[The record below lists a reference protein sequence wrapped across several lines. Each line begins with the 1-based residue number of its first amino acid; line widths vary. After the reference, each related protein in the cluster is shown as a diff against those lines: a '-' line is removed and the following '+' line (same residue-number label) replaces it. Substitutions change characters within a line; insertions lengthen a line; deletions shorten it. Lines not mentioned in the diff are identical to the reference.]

1 MPATGFME
9 IMAIVKGNPDT
20 HSHLTALFQGLSGR
34 ASTKK
39 VKPIWISLKQE
50 TVSGSGISSAIC
62 KSAPRSRQITTP
74 GPHHSGQPGYRQQKW
89 QTKKTRKSGILLL
102 LVVLFVLNH
111 RYRHY
116 LGYNNIT
123 CATVFYR
130 TQVCSM
136 Q

>member
-20 HSHLTALFQGLSGR
+20 HSRLTALFQGLSGR

-62 KSAPRSRQITTP
+62 KSAPHSRQITTP

-89 QTKKTRKSGILLL
+89 QTKKNKKIGNFAITGSSFCLKPQVSTLLG
-102 LVVLFVLNH
+102 V
-111 RYRHY
+111 
-116 LGYNNIT
+116 
-123 CATVFYR
+123 
-130 TQVCSM
+130 
-136 Q
+136 